1 NQIKSNLF
9 YIALRTSPPVA
20 VGRLLRFGVETLV
33 AGEVLMLCVS
43 IGAFNFWKVEEGRND
58 EALEIHDIHTGI
70 TGIQLSGGK
79 KHYIK
84 SQIKAFQRSRHST
97 RMKFDKKSLTW
108 VATDR
113 PLKNSSFLSTKI
125 LDLCGDLPIFWL
137 QPTYHKGPS
146 LMAPAIHMEGEQEEE
161 EGEGEEGEEEEE
173 EEEEEEGEEEEG
185 EGEEEREEEEEEG
198 GMRRREEE
206 EGEEEESGAMTFDPM
221 LDHQGIFCS
230 ECRHS
235 YIHCCQVSYRDI
247 LPCRWWVACILGVV
261 SVVHAHFLKPNSP
274 TVLKVMF
281 CKQQCHLYADIYC
294 ITLYLVVNTG

>member
-9 YIALRTSPPVA
+9 YIALRTGEKDQGVTQTVRSSAAKPPVA

-43 IGAFNFWKVEEGRND
+43 IGAFNFWKV
-58 EALEIHDIHTGI
+58 
-70 TGIQLSGGK
+70 
-79 KHYIK
+79 
-84 SQIKAFQRSRHST
+84 
-97 RMKFDKKSLTW
+97 MKFDKKSLTW

-137 QPTYHKGPS
+137 QPTYHKERRTRDTQRAKRQFD
-146 LMAPAIHMEGEQEEE
+146 MKEFEAAAEEKNTK
-161 EGEGEEGEEEEE
+161 
-173 EEEEEEGEEEEG
+173 
-185 EGEEEREEEEEEG
+185 R
-198 GMRRREEE
+198 
-206 EGEEEESGAMTFDPM
+206 GAVYQVHVKTLSRNINNLPITPQH
-221 LDHQGIFCS
+221 HQGIFCS

>member
-1 NQIKSNLF
+1 MAQRDRKHRDKYTGEKDQGVTQTVRSS
-9 YIALRTSPPVA
+9 AAKPPVA

-43 IGAFNFWKVEEGRND
+43 IGAFNFWKVEEGSMEINYNNN
-58 EALEIHDIHTGI
+58 LERFMTFI
-70 TGIQLSGGK
+70 
-79 KHYIK
+79 
-84 SQIKAFQRSRHST
+84 R
-97 RMKFDKKSLTW
+97 
-108 VATDR
+108 
-113 PLKNSSFLSTKI
+113 SFLSTKI

-137 QPTYHKGPS
+137 QPTYHKDGERRTRDTQRAKRQFD
-146 LMAPAIHMEGEQEEE
+146 MKEFEAAAEEKNTVIHAENNE
-161 EGEGEEGEEEEE
+161 
-173 EEEEEEGEEEEG
+173 
-185 EGEEEREEEEEEG
+185 
-198 GMRRREEE
+198 
-206 EGEEEESGAMTFDPM
+206 GAMTFDPM